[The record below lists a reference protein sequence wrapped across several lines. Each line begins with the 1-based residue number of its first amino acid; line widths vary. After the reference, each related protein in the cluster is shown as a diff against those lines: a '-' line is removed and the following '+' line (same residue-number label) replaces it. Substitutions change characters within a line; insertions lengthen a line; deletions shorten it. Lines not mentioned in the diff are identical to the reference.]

1 MMSNETRKSI
11 MDEIVEES
19 KEVYGTMSLL
29 ELFREENIMARLL
42 HAGKLDPVWKRLQK
56 SLQIEIEKKLR

>member
-1 MMSNETRKSI
+1 MMGNETRKRI